1 VLGLDDAAVM
11 FAGITGIDL
20 TGIDPDT
27 RVADL
32 HTDLGQTLI
41 NRYARTNPDI
51 RVRAVLDQFRTKAI
65 RGFQITGSPEQVADE
80 IIAIVDGSGID
91 GIMLEPTFGGPA
103 SYEAF
108 IELVLP
114 ILIERGRAGTP
125 EGATLRERL
134 SGSPRLAPTHRAHRL
149 TATDASAEA
158 SVTAP
163 LAAAT

>member
-1 VLGLDDAAVM
+1 MTVWNLKA
-11 FAGITGIDL
+11 
-20 TGIDPDT
+20 
-27 RVADL
+27 ADL
-32 HTDLGQTLI
+32 SGFPADDMLGVVFVDNFIIAEQ
-41 NRYARTNPDI
+41 RA